1 MKALYRSLFSPLLI
15 SLLTF
20 VLLTG
25 TGCSKYP
32 DGPAFSL
39 LPKKWRLDENW
50 KKVKVI
56 RNGTDVTT
64 QALANTQSESF
75 KIKKDYSFSYSTSFK
90 SGGSYDYSG
99 TWSFSSDKTVMYFS
113 YVFGNSYGNDAYI
126 ILRLKEDDM
135 WLRTIDQSGDVYEYH
150 YAPN

>member
-1 MKALYRSLFSPLLI
+1 MKAFYTRLFNPLIIL
-15 SLLTF
+15 LLTF
-20 VLLTG
+20 VLMDAA
-25 TGCSKYP
+25 GCSKYP
-32 DGPAFSL
+32 DGPALSL

-50 KKVKVI
+50 KKTKVI

-75 KIKKDYSFSYSTSFK
+75 KINRDGSFSYSTSFN

-99 TWSFSSDKTVMYFS
+99 TWSFSTDKTVLYFS
-113 YVFGNSYGNDAYI
+113 YVFGNSYANDVFL

-135 WLRTIDQSGDVYEYH
+135 WLRSIDQAGDVYEYH
-150 YAPN
+150 YIPN